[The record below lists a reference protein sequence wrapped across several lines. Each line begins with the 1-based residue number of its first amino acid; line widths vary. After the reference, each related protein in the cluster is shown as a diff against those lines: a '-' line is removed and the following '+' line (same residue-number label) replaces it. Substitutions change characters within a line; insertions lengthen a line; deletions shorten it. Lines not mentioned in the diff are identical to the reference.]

1 MKTKMFYIV
10 LLFDKMRK
18 VSMERMKLSLMVLG
32 AMSLLALFS
41 SGCATSRGIL
51 DVRIP
56 DTPNMEYTTSVKIT
70 KVTDSRKFE
79 LKPNSA
85 AIPSLKDGQINND
98 AITSRAIARKRNA
111 FGKAMGDILLPEGR
125 RVEDLAKEAV
135 QEALKKKGY
144 SIAERNTPEYAKAV
158 PVEVDIRQFWS
169 WGTPGFWAFKLEFE
183 AIVTIRSKVVSSN
196 SEEETVRG
204 YVLLHTQ
211 AATSR
216 AWMNTIQKGLEILID
231 NIKAN
236 LRAPQTT

>member
-1 MKTKMFYIV
+1 MKTKMFYTV

-32 AMSLLALFS
+32 ALSLLALFS

-135 QEALKKKGY
+135 QEALKKRGY

-169 WGTPGFWAFKLEFE
+169 WGTPSFWAFKLEFE
-183 AIVTIRSKVVSSN
+183 AIVTIKSKVVSSN

-204 YVLLHTQ
+204 YILLHTQ

>member
-1 MKTKMFYIV
+1 MKTKIFYIV
-10 LLFDKMRK
+10 LLFDKRRK
-18 VSMERMKLSLMVLG
+18 VTMERMKLSLMVFG

-41 SGCATSRGIL
+41 SGCATNRGIL

-56 DTPNMEYTTSVKIT
+56 DTPNMEYTTNVKIT

-79 LKPNSA
+79 LRPNSP

-98 AITSRAIARKRNA
+98 AITSRAIARKRNG

-125 RVEDLAKEAV
+125 RVEDIVKEAV

-144 SIAERNTPEYAKAV
+144 SIAERNTPEYAEAV

-169 WGTPGFWAFKLEFE
+169 WGTPGWAFKLEFE
-183 AIVTIRSKVVSSN
+183 AIVTIRGKVVFST

-204 YVLLHTQ
+204 YVLLRTQ

-231 NIKAN
+231 NIKAK